1 MKKRLFVM
9 CLASSVA
16 LMGMAVKGV
25 FEGNESAKPKTVEI
39 SFDYVKQSGPGS
51 NQYAVWIEN
60 EKKEVVKT
68 LFVTSFTTK
77 GRIREGQPIRR
88 GYTYR
93 PTCVPTWVTNSKVAE
108 MPDAALDAFTG
119 ATPQSGN
126 QTFTWDFTDSDGKK
140 VAKGKYRIC
149 VEATLKN
156 DYKVLY
162 TAEVSAKAKRGA
174 LTMNKEV
181 TGQNEAFSGMI
192 KSVKAVVH

>member
-1 MKKRLFVM
+1 
-9 CLASSVA
+9 
-16 LMGMAVKGV
+16 MGVTSKGV
-25 FEGNESAKPKTVEI
+25 HEDGESAKPKTVEI

-60 EKKEVVKT
+60 DKKEVVKT

-77 GRIREGQPIRR
+77 GRVREGQPIRR

-119 ATPQSGN
+119 ATPQSGK
-126 QTFTWDFTDSDGKK
+126 QTFTWDFTDSEGKK
-140 VAKGKYRIC
+140 VAKGKYRIY

-156 DYKVLY
+156 DFRVLY
-162 TAEVSAKAKRGA
+162 TGDLSYKAKRGE
-174 LTMNKEV
+174 LTLNKEV
-181 TGQNEAFSGMI
+181 IGQDDAYAGMI
-192 KSVKAVVH
+192 KSVKAIVY